1 MGCQSRLMKRLF
13 QTQRIIPTLWPTVKK
28 NTTEELKILVTK
40 ITDMTNDIG
49 ELVTAPASQQVRHW
63 LPGLIKDTSLIASS
77 SNICVPALVTRWPEP
92 KFAVF
97 LKPVKGFRQL

>member
-1 MGCQSRLMKRLF
+1 MSVK
-13 QTQRIIPTLWPTVKK
+13 THEETLSDTEDNSNPLAHSKK

-63 LPGLIKDTSLIASS
+63 LPGLIKDTSLIASP